1 MSPGFSADLSPVELI
16 EEYSRMLPSATTT
29 LNHDYDYPP
38 PPSSK
43 QRDWK
48 PYPLRSAYISSLLVL
63 EIATVLTLSIL
74 LAISESR
81 NGLLSVQHLLGP
93 DKGPGGMLRNLWSA
107 AYLWTTLPNAFFT
120 LSRDLWA
127 SVVDAASKQQPYVEL
142 RKGNTLKNSLLLD
155 YSSKPFLWSW
165 YLAIRNKHYILGVIM
180 LLYLVSNITVV
191 PLSAHLLTATPVI
204 NNSTNTL
211 KTLQLWD
218 DLDLD
223 DSLNWNEIVD
233 EVFAMLIFKAPP
245 SAWTD
250 LHYAFRPYGAD
261 NVQVPSNITTY
272 NLAVSGHLDCTIYT
286 EENSTLNY
294 IPYNDESGTLAV
306 GIDDTGCNITYSMTL
321 DSSAYYYI
329 RSLSARECTANAG
342 YSRIAIISGIRD
354 LNSPF
359 RIADYSAV
367 SCTPTYRKTHGDLV
381 TRFPDKYNSSVIYF
395 QDHPSQSVEFRPA
408 TWDRFEQNLTSI
420 SFKDPTGALSVDG
433 FSYLINRHVLEA
445 NTLNPYANKD
455 QVLLSTERVFE
466 AIYAVANDGLGF
478 PRSVVANDEPPSIQ
492 GIVSTPDTRLFV
504 VPETAYYIIVILS
517 FIAVC
522 NIILYYYHRRHRSV
536 LWEEPVGLLG
546 AAELLYEGNTSR
558 FIARVRRHHP
568 AATRIVKLAL
578 NDPAYALYTAA
589 VDERGKPMVSASG
602 RDLDDMMWD
611 YKPASGYSV

>member
-1 MSPGFSADLSPVELI
+1 M
-16 EEYSRMLPSATTT
+16 
-29 LNHDYDYPP
+29 
-38 PPSSK
+38 
-43 QRDWK
+43 
-48 PYPLRSAYISSLLVL
+48 AYY
-63 EIATVLTLSIL
+63 
-74 LAISESR
+74 
-81 NGLLSVQHLLGP
+81 
-93 DKGPGGMLRNLWSA
+93 KGPGGMLRNLWSA

-120 LSRDLWA
+120 LSRDLRA
-127 SVVDAASKQQPYVEL
+127 SVVDAASKQQPYGEL

-165 YLAIRNKHYILGVIM
+165 YSAIQNKHYSLGVIM

-211 KTLQLWD
+211 KPLQLWD

-245 SAWTD
+245 SAWTN

-261 NVQVPSNITTY
+261 NGQVPN
-272 NLAVSGHLDCTIYT
+272 
-286 EENSTLNY
+286 
-294 IPYNDESGTLAV
+294 
-306 GIDDTGCNITYSMTL
+306 
-321 DSSAYYYI
+321 
-329 RSLSARECTANAG
+329 
-342 YSRIAIISGIRD
+342 
-354 LNSPF
+354 
-359 RIADYSAV
+359 
-367 SCTPTYRKTHGDLV
+367 
-381 TRFPDKYNSSVIYF
+381 KYNSSIIYF
-395 QDHPSQSVEFRPA
+395 QDHPSQAVEFRPA

-420 SFKDPTGALSVDG
+420 SFRDPTGALSVDG

-455 QVLLSTERVFE
+455 QILLSTERVFE

-478 PRSVVANDEPPSIQ
+478 PRSVVENDEPPSIQ

-522 NIILYYYHRRHRSV
+522 NIVLYYYHRRHRSV

-589 VDERGKPMVSASG
+589 VDERGKLMVSASG